1 MHATEC
7 FHLWQT
13 HMWGRG
19 MKTLI
24 CQLSQ
29 EVCRVKSILYVS
41 KLYFDPV
48 IPSIVMPLLFFR
60 VLIQLNV
67 FKPVSCIALWTT
79 NVGLFKNK
87 LYHYRIKVV
96 SHIRIMSSCY
106 IQYVISLSQ
115 CRTSKRFCKR
125 EISDRVLII
134 I

>member
-13 HMWGRG
+13 HMWGEG
-19 MKTLI
+19 DENFDLSTLPGSMP
-24 CQLSQ
+24 C
-29 EVCRVKSILYVS
+29 EKYFVCNQIIFWPCHSFYCYTTSI
-41 KLYFDPV
+41 
-48 IPSIVMPLLFFR
+48 FR